1 MKKLIPFVGVVLLW
15 SQFGFANYDGVS
27 YRIHQQYQSPR
38 ALGMGNA
45 FVAVANDYSALFYNP
60 AGLAFRDSHEV
71 NLSFD
76 VSMTTAFS
84 SFGKDISDASSTQG
98 SETDKQN
105 AMFEAIQ
112 KQYGKSFGGRLTGPN
127 GIWVGQGWGIGF
139 IPLDVTLELTPNQPV
154 SVNSTIYMDT
164 TLAFGWADTLK
175 DVENAKVSWGITGK
189 MINRGYFSKSI
200 DAIELAADSNF
211 IKTSDLKE
219 GYFIDADVGF
229 LYKPH
234 IPDDESIFTLFRL
247 ARPTFGAVV
256 KNVVDAD
263 AVGSLKLMNKDASAD
278 SKPAKLTR
286 VIDIGSR
293 WEYPSMWI
301 FGGRGAL
308 DIKNILHPAFSLRK
322 GLHLGFEFDWTM
334 TSWWKG
340 NYRFGLNQGYLS
352 AGLSAMFTWFNLD
365 VVTYGEDV
373 GTYKTP
379 KENRMYLARFNM
391 NF

>member
-1 MKKLIPFVGVVLLW
+1 MKKLIPFVGVCLFWCQMSL
-15 SQFGFANYDGVS
+15 AAYDGVS

-76 VSMTTAFS
+76 LGATDAFATFS
-84 SFGKDISDASSTQG
+84 KDISDAASTKG

-105 AMFEAIQ
+105 AIFTAIQ
-112 KQYGKSFGGRLTGPN
+112 KQYGKSFGARFTAPN

-139 IPLDVTLELTPNQPV
+139 IPADLSIELTPNQPV
-154 SVNSTIYMDT
+154 SISSTMYLDT
-164 TLAFGWADTLK
+164 TLALGYADTFK
-175 DVENAKVSWGITGK
+175 DIENAKVAWGITGK
-189 MINRGYFSKSI
+189 VINRGYFSKSV
-200 DAIELAADSNF
+200 DAIELAADSNV

-219 GYFIDADVGF
+219 GYFIDADIGF

-234 IPDDESIFTLFRL
+234 IPDDDSLFSWFRL
-247 ARPTFGAVV
+247 ARPTFGAVI

-263 AVGSLKLMNKDASAD
+263 SVGSLKLFNKEASAD

-286 VIDIGSR
+286 VIDIGTR

-301 FGGRGAL
+301 FGGRGTL
-308 DIKNILHPAFSLRK
+308 DIKNILHPAFNLHK
-322 GLHLGFEFDWTM
+322 GLNLGFEFDWAVTN
-334 TSWWKG
+334 WWKG
-340 NYRFGLNQGYLS
+340 SYRVGLGQGYLS
-352 AGLSAMFTWFNLD
+352 AGFSAMFTWFNLD
-365 VVTYGEDV
+365 IVTYGEDV
-373 GTYKTP
+373 GTYNTP
-379 KENRMYLARFNM
+379 KENRLFLSRFSM

>member
-1 MKKLIPFVGVVLLW
+1 MKKLIPFVGVCLFWTQLC
-15 SQFGFANYDGVS
+15 SAAYDGVS

-45 FVAVANDYSALFYNP
+45 FVAIANDYSALFYNP
-60 AGLAFRDSHEV
+60 AGLAFRENQEL

-76 VSMTTAFS
+76 IGATEAFVT
-84 SFGKDISDASSTQG
+84 FGKDISAAAATKG

-105 AMFEAIQ
+105 AIFSAIQ

-127 GIWVGQGWGIGF
+127 GIWVGEGWGIGF
-139 IPLDVTLELTPNQPV
+139 IPIDISVELTPNQPIAV
-154 SVNSTIYMDT
+154 SSTIYMDT
-164 TLAFGWADTLK
+164 TFAFGWADTFK
-175 DVENAKVSWGITGK
+175 DIENAKASWGVTGK
-189 MINRGYFSKSI
+189 VINRGSFSKSV

-219 GYFIDADVGF
+219 GYFVDADIGF

-234 IPDDESIFTLFRL
+234 IPDDDSVMTLFRL
-247 ARPTFGAVV
+247 ARPTFGAVI
-256 KNVVDAD
+256 KNVIDAD
-263 AVGSLKLMNKDASAD
+263 AMGSFKLINKDASSE
-278 SKPAKLTR
+278 SKPSKLTR

-293 WEYPSMWI
+293 WEYPSVWI

-308 DIKNILHPAFSLRK
+308 DIKNILHPAFNLRK

-340 NYRFGLNQGYLS
+340 NYRFGLSQGYFT
-352 AGLSAMFTWFNLD
+352 AGLSALFTWFNLD
-365 VVTYGEDV
+365 LVTYSEDV
-373 GTYKTP
+373 GTFNSP
-379 KENRMYLARFNM
+379 KENRLYLARFNM

>member
-1 MKKLIPFVGVVLLW
+1 MKKLIPFVGACLFWGQLC
-15 SQFGFANYDGVS
+15 FAAYDGVS

-60 AGLAFRDSHEV
+60 AGLAFRESGEL

-76 VSMTTAFS
+76 VGATTTFA
-84 SFGKDISDASSTQG
+84 SFGKDISNASATKG

-105 AMFEAIQ
+105 AIFSAIQ
-112 KQYGKSFGGRLTGPN
+112 KQYGESFGGRFTAPN
-127 GIWVGQGWGIGF
+127 GIYVGQGWGIGF
-139 IPLDVTLELTPNQPV
+139 IPADVSVELTPNQPV
-154 SVNSTIYMDT
+154 AISSTIYMDT
-164 TLAFGWADTLK
+164 TFAFGWADTFK
-175 DVENAKVSWGITGK
+175 DIENAKVAWGVTGK
-189 MINRGYFSKSI
+189 MINRGYFSKSV
-200 DAIELAADSNF
+200 DAIELVADSNLV
-211 IKTSDLKE
+211 KTSDLKE
-219 GYFIDADVGF
+219 GYFIDADIGF

-234 IPDDESIFTLFRL
+234 IPEDDGIYSWFRL
-247 ARPTFGAVV
+247 ARPTFGAVI

-263 AVGSLKLMNKDASAD
+263 AMGSLKLFNKNAD
-278 SKPAKLTR
+278 SNSKPGKLTR

-301 FGGRGAL
+301 FGGRGVL
-308 DIKNILHPAFSLRK
+308 DIKNIMHPAFNLRK

-340 NYRFGLNQGYLS
+340 SYRVGLSQGYLT
-352 AGLSAMFTWFNLD
+352 AGLSAMFTWFNFD
-365 VVTYGEDV
+365 IVTYGEDV
-373 GTYKTP
+373 GTFSTP
-379 KENRMYLARFNM
+379 KENRLFLTRFSM